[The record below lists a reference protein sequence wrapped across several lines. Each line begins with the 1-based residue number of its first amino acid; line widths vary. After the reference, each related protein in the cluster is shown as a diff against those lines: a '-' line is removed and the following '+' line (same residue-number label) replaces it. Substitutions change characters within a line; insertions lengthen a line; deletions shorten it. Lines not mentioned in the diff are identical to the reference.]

1 MQRWEKRLLNNDKK
15 VFVNLSNR
23 PFESKVYNETS
34 PKAYSY
40 KPDTGFWGAI
50 KKDNGYFSEWD
61 REYGLFINMHGGQ
74 SLYVTSFVLNPEKV
88 YILRPSEDELI
99 LEGFNNFIESKSL
112 TTEEKRRLLVAYLRD
127 KKGTPEIEHI
137 ICQIDSDIDMIQ
149 LERIFGNFDRGG
161 ENGDEVFRNLGLN
174 MRKAFVEC
182 FSGVEVTEDAINEDD
197 PMGYDIINC
206 AMWTEQEFPR
216 LSCST
221 RILGCTISCNF

>member
-1 MQRWEKRLLNNDKK
+1 MNNDKK

-23 PFESKVYNETS
+23 PFEQKVYNETS

-61 REYGLFINMHGGQ
+61 REYGLFVNMNGGQ

-99 LEGFNNFIESKSL
+99 LEGFNNFIANKSL
-112 TTEEKRRLLVAYLRD
+112 TAEEKRRLLVAYLRD
-127 KKGTPEIEHI
+127 KKGIPEIEHI

-149 LERIFGNFDRGG
+149 LERIFGNFDRSG
-161 ENGDEVFRNLGLN
+161 ENSDEVFHELGFN

-206 AMWTEQEFPR
+206 AMWTEHEFPR

-221 RILGCTISCNF
+221 RILGCTINCNF